1 VVGSGEDGF
10 RSTLRS
16 AALLILAASVLGR
29 FLGLARDLA
38 VAYYFGAGADTDAFF
53 LANRLPT
60 LVSVSIAG
68 ALTASLIPVFTQRY
82 AVGRREE
89 AWRLTVSMF
98 NITGLALLAFTAVSV
113 VAAPWLVPLI
123 GPGFDAPTTERAI
136 YLFRILM
143 PLIVFAGLSGLATG
157 MLNSMRRFGLPAVST
172 SLGTLVTLFILL
184 ASARAWG
191 LTGLAVATTAGAAA
205 CLLVLVPQ
213 LAKSGLPYRATIAWR
228 DPGLRQ
234 VGGMIWPILLG
245 SGVGAA
251 STFADQ
257 VLGSFLEPGS
267 ISALSFSEKL
277 FHLPLGLLVAAV
289 AVPLFPLLSEHV
301 AKDEPELLKTHLG
314 FSLRIIAF
322 MLIPASLGLIV
333 LRTPVISLLFEHG
346 EFTSEDTA
354 RTAWALLFYSMGLFP
369 YAGRDILTRVFYAYH
384 DTRTPIRISVG
395 AVVLNVGASIV
406 LMRFLG
412 VGGLAL
418 GTTIAFSANFLVLL
432 YLLRRKIGP
441 LGIGVLM
448 RAFGRIVAASLVMS
462 AAVWAIDRGLAG
474 TVAPSDLGLAIRVG
488 AAVAGGVVVYAA
500 AAAVGRLPEISELKE
515 MLMTMRKRRGEQPG
529 LGPVE

>member
-1 VVGSGEDGF
+1 VIGSGEDGF
-10 RSTLRS
+10 RSTLRN
-16 AALLILAASVLGR
+16 AALLILAASVFGR

-82 AVGRREE
+82 VVGKREE

-98 NITGLALLAFTAVSV
+98 NVTGLALLAFAAVCV

-123 GPGFDAPTTERAI
+123 GPGFDASTTERAVH
-136 YLFRILM
+136 LFRILM

-157 MLNSMRRFGLPAVST
+157 VLNSMRKFGLPAVST
-172 SLGTLVTLFILL
+172 SLGTLVTLFVLL
-184 ASARAWG
+184 GSARAWG
-191 LTGLAVATTAGAAA
+191 LTGLAIATTVGAAT
-205 CLLVLVPQ
+205 CFLVLVPQ
-213 LAKSGLPYRATIAWR
+213 LLKSGLPYRPRIAWE

-245 SGVGAA
+245 SAVGAA

-301 AKDEPELLKTHLG
+301 ARDEPELLKTHLG

-333 LRTPVISLLFEHG
+333 LRAPVVALLFEHG
-346 EFTSEDTA
+346 EFTAEDTA
-354 RTAWALLFYSMGLFP
+354 RTAWALLFYSMGLFS

-384 DTRTPIRISVG
+384 DTRTPIGISVG

-406 LMRFLG
+406 LMQFLG

-418 GTTIAFSANFLVLL
+418 GTTIAFTANFGVLF

-441 LGIGVLM
+441 LGIVVLM
-448 RAFGRIVAASLVMS
+448 RSFARIVVAAAVMS
-462 AAVWAIDRGLAG
+462 GAVWAIDRGLDGA
-474 TVAPSDLGLAIRVG
+474 VPSSNLGLAVRV
-488 AAVAGGVVVYAA
+488 AVAVAGGVVVYAA
-500 AAAVGRLPEISELKE
+500 AAALGRLPEISELKG
-515 MLMTMRKRRGEQPG
+515 MLTSMRKGRGALPA
-529 LGPVE
+529 GPVE